1 MEDPLGSRSDC
12 VDLEELTRWNF
23 TQLPMTSEDKDA
35 EISPFPW
42 RNDLNSKLILWY
54 GFCKQEFVS
63 SHLTTLLTLTEI
75 KKNAINLS
83 RRILKNITGI
93 KFKTL
98 TGVET

>member
-1 MEDPLGSRSDC
+1 MGSRSDC

-75 KKNAINLS
+75 KKKMLLICQE
-83 RRILKNITGI
+83 GY
-93 KFKTL
+93 
-98 TGVET
+98 